1 MPASLARALLVAAA
15 CAASLLPSPGG
26 AASDHLTIGSER
38 GSMDFFIGDSLIFRT
53 TGGFK
58 SWEGTI
64 KVDELDITKSS
75 VEVVVHTSSIEMLD
89 KQQTMMLREPE
100 FFDVEKFPE
109 MTYRSTA
116 IERLNA
122 DTLKVEGE
130 ITLRGI
136 TRPMTLEA
144 KMIDRILDAA
154 PGKRTAT
161 FRAEG
166 SLKRSE
172 FGMIKYIDLVGDKVD
187 IAIHTDAWR

>member
-1 MPASLARALLVAAA
+1 LPASLLRLLLVAVA
-15 CAASLLPSPGG
+15 CAASLLPSRGG
-26 AASDHLTIGSER
+26 ATADRLTIGSAR

-58 SWEGTI
+58 SWEGKI
-64 KVDELDITKSS
+64 QVDDLDVTKSS
-75 VEVVVHTSSIEMLD
+75 VDVIVHTSSIEMLD
-89 KQQTMMLREPE
+89 KQQTTMLREPE

-116 IERLNA
+116 IERINA

-136 TRPMTLEA
+136 TRPMTLDA
-144 KMIDRILDAA
+144 KVIDRIPDAA

-172 FGMIKYIDLVGDKVD
+172 FGMTKYIDLVGDKVD
-187 IAIHTDAWR
+187 IAIRTDAWR